1 MRKHLFLWLLLAVL
15 STSYAQDSPCVSGE
29 LLVMLES
36 TAPEKVLARPF
47 QGANSLTYP
56 QVKKCISPALS
67 IFLLSFD
74 QSELDETEALSQLR
88 QWEGVRYAQ
97 LNHKLEHRA
106 LNTTIP
112 NDPNF
117 LGQWP
122 LENIGQNNGT
132 VDADIAATEA
142 WDITTGGLTVQGDT
156 IVVAVIDQGMDLNHE
171 DLNLWRNHAEI
182 PDNGIDDDGNGF
194 TDDYLGWNAN
204 QDNDEIPLDIHGTPV
219 AGIIAAQGDNGKGIA
234 GVSWNTQIMTL
245 VNILAV
251 EAEVVEA
258 YSYVLEMR
266 RRYNQSGGA
275 EGAFVV
281 ATNSSFGVD
290 FGNPANF
297 PIWCAIYD
305 SLGAQG
311 VINVAAT
318 TNAARNVDV
327 QNDMPSGCISDFLI
341 TVTNTNNQDV
351 LNTGAGFGAN
361 NVDLGAPG
369 TQIPSTRENDTYGS
383 YSGTSFST
391 PYVSGTVALLF
402 SAACTEILTQYKLTP
417 ENMALEFKSWILDG
431 VDLLPSLNGKTLS
444 GGRLNAYNSLLLQQG
459 DCSNFNLDCLAPDM
473 LEVSN
478 LTDVSALLSWANID
492 SAENYSFRYR
502 ESSASIWTDSVL
514 SDTFLQLD
522 LLTPC
527 TDYIFQVS
535 ANCTDDSSGFLA
547 SRRFRTEGC
556 CEAAPGFSITELDST
571 EVSLVWQDVFGA
583 NAYILQ
589 FREEGQQN
597 WNEEI
602 INDTNFLLDNLNPCT
617 LYELRLGTDCGNPDT
632 NFTQILQIQSP
643 GCGFCLDTEYCTSRA
658 NVTQFEWIEAVKIGP
673 IQNVS
678 GSNGGY
684 AEFSDASYILAED
697 STYEIT
703 LEHGFVGLA
712 GRQHW
717 RIWIDANQDG
727 QFASDDSEL
736 FFATD
741 LPIDGEFSDSLKTPA
756 AILSGNTRMRISMKF
771 EGTLNPELP
780 PSECET
786 FEFGEVEDYC
796 IQILPKGSV
805 SRTPLFNPPFLKVY
819 PNPFQNQLVIESEE
833 AVLDWQLFD
842 VQGRLVR
849 EEGNLRNYERLL
861 NLGDLPSGIYYL
873 KIHTEN
879 GTSSKKILKY

>member
-1 MRKHLFLWLLLAVL
+1 ML

-29 LLVMLES
+29 LLVMLDAG
-36 TAPEKVLARPF
+36 APKKVLARPF
-47 QGANSLTYP
+47 QGANSLSYP
-56 QVKKCISPALS
+56 QIKKCLSPALS
-67 IFLLSFD
+67 IFLLQFD
-74 QSELDETEALSQLR
+74 PSELQEEEALAQIR

-97 LNHKLEHRA
+97 LNHKLEYRG

-122 LENIGQNNGT
+122 LENIGQNNGV

-156 IVVAVIDQGMDLNHE
+156 IVVAVIDLGMDLMHE

-194 TDDYLGWNAN
+194 IDDYLGWNAN
-204 QDNDEIPLDIHGTPV
+204 QDNDDIPLDIHGTPV
-219 AGIIAAQGDNGKGIA
+219 AGIIAAQGNNSTGIA

-327 QNDMPSGCISDFLI
+327 QNDMPSGCVSDFLI

-351 LNTGAGFGAN
+351 LNAGAGFGAN

-369 TQIPSTRENDTYGS
+369 TQVPSTRENDTYGT
-383 YSGTSFST
+383 YTGTSFAT
-391 PYVSGTVALLF
+391 PYVSGTLALLF
-402 SAACTEILTQYKLTP
+402 SAACPEILTQYKLTP
-417 ENMALEFKSWILDG
+417 ESMALEFKSWILDG
-431 VDLLPSLNGKTLS
+431 VDALPSLSGKTLT

-473 LEVSN
+473 LAVNN
-478 LTDVSALLSWANID
+478 LTDVSALLSWAKID
-492 SAENYSFRYR
+492 SASNYSFRYR
-502 ESSASIWTDSVL
+502 ESTANIWSDSVL
-514 SDTFLQLD
+514 SDTFLFLDQLN
-522 LLTPC
+522 PC
-527 TDYIFQVS
+527 TSYIFQVS
-535 ANCTDDSSGFLA
+535 ANCNGDSSGFLA
-547 SRRFRTEGC
+547 SRRFKTEGC
-556 CEAAPGFSITELDST
+556 CEAAPGFRALDVDTTEI
-571 EVSLVWQDVFGA
+571 SLAWEEVFGA
-583 NAYILQ
+583 NSYILQ
-589 FREEGQQN
+589 FRESGQQI
-597 WNEEI
+597 WNQI
-602 INDTNFLLDNLNPCT
+602 ISTQTNLLLDQLNPCT
-617 LYELRLGTDCGNPDT
+617 QYQLRLGTDCGNPDT
-632 NFTQILQIQSP
+632 NFTQILQIQTP
-643 GCGFCLDTEYCTSRA
+643 GCGFCLDNEYCEARA

-684 AEFSDASYILAED
+684 EVFSDPSYILAED
-697 STYEIT
+697 SAYVMT

-727 QFASDDSEL
+727 QFATDGSEL

-741 LPIDGEFSDSLKTPA
+741 LPIDGEFSDTLKTPG
-756 AILSGNTRMRISMKF
+756 AILPGNTRMRISMKF

-780 PSECET
+780 PEVCES

-796 IQILPKGSV
+796 IQILPKGALSV
-805 SRTPLFNPPFLKVY
+805 PPLYNPTFLKVY

-842 VQGRLVR
+842 VQGRLLK
-849 EEGNLRNYERLL
+849 EEHDLRNYEHLL
-861 NLGDLPSGIYYL
+861 NLGEFSSGIYYL